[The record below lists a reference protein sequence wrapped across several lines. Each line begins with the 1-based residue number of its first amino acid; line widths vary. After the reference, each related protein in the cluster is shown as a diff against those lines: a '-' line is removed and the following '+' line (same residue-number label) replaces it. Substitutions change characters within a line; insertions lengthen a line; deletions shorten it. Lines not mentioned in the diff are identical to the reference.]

1 MSEPID
7 DVAERIMALI
17 NSQPRSPRK
26 DEIMSVLLS
35 AAQLGVSPSNPPD
48 IVIVGSRAGA
58 TITITPDSKLA
69 FEGFHVALR
78 QGVQPSPEDVALA
91 ILDYMRNALIEWRAG
106 KPTLN

>member
-1 MSEPID
+1 MD
-7 DVAERIMALI
+7 AEALAEKLVALI
-17 NSQPRSPRK
+17 NEKPQSPRK

-35 AAQLGVSPSNPPD
+35 AAQLGVSSSNPPD

-69 FEGFHVALR
+69 FDGFQVALR

-91 ILDYMRNALIEWRAG
+91 ILDFMRAALVEMRAG
-106 KPTLN
+106 KPTIN